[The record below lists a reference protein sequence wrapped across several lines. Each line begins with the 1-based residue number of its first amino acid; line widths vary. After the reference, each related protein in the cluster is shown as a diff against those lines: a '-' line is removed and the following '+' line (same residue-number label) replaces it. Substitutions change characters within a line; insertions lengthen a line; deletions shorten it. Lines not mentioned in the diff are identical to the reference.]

1 MRIRSKLILAAALA
15 TPLFTAAC
23 VTAPTP
29 KQYGAFRAE
38 NPKSVLVVPA
48 LNSTVNVDAAD
59 YFVSTISRPVA
70 ERGYYVFPAHMVKR
84 VLDDDGLSDAGLVHR
99 HPAGFRRHGLR
110 QRRPKPGLARRRP
123 LQGRNTRRG
132 DCERPIRPADHP
144 AGIAHR

>member
-38 NPKSVLVVPA
+38 SPKSVLVVPA

-70 ERGYYVFPAHMVKR
+70 ERG
-84 VLDDDGLSDAGLVHR
+84 
-99 HPAGFRRHGLR
+99 
-110 QRRPKPGLARRRP
+110 
-123 LQGRNTRRG
+123 
-132 DCERPIRPADHP
+132 
-144 AGIAHR
+144 